1 MIMKTIIKCSNMKKF
16 VFLLSAIAL
25 CISCQK
31 NAEDDIDGQIHL
43 AAVVENTPST
53 KSPYTHTFPSQNSV
67 FKAAVWASSI
77 DREYKDKGYN
87 GKTGNDSVAI
97 HTSANFSSNKPQ
109 LLSQAVYPKNAAKV
123 YFVGFY
129 PSAVWNVNKAGNI
142 ADFTFDGNDDV
153 MFAPQISGTYNQLYE
168 NSPTLNF
175 KHLLTWIKVKIVAD
189 DEKTMMAWGNILS
202 IKITSK
208 NYVSV
213 DLSKEYVY
221 EDCVEYKET
230 SSGLLP
236 LYATGSDD
244 VFPPN
249 EGYSIPYK
257 PNVSGPQEVAYVLC
271 APVIAKSSVA
281 VDGVDTPTAEYT
293 LYIETERRKVTLPID
308 LRVNDNDTPEG
319 YYTGST
325 RGKYFTLNLTF
336 KMGNTIVVSSKVE
349 DWSLGGFG
357 DVLFDE

>member
-1 MIMKTIIKCSNMKKF
+1 MMVMKTIITCSNMKKLI
-16 VFLLSAIAL
+16 FLLSAIVL
-25 CISCQK
+25 CVSCQK
-31 NAEDDIDGQIHL
+31 NSIEDLDGQIHL
-43 AAVVENTPST
+43 AAVVENTHST
-53 KSPYTHTFPSQNSV
+53 KSPYTHTYPSQNDV
-67 FKAAVWASSI
+67 FKAAVWASSV

-87 GKTGNDSVAI
+87 GKTGNNIVAI
-97 HTSANFSSNKPQ
+97 HTTANFSSNKPQ

-129 PSAVWNVNKAGNI
+129 PSATWNVNEAGNL

-175 KHLLTWIKVKIVAD
+175 KHLLTWLKVRIVAD
-189 DEKTMMAWGNILS
+189 GEKTMMAWGNILS
-202 IKITSK
+202 MKITSK
-208 NYVSV
+208 NNVTV

-221 EDCVEYKET
+221 ETCVEYKET
-230 SSGLLP
+230 ASGLLP
-236 LYATGSDD
+236 LYATDSDD
-244 VFPPN
+244 VFPPE
-249 EGYSIPYK
+249 EGYSIPYY
-257 PNVSGPQEVAYVLC
+257 PNVTAPQDVAYVLC
-271 APVIAKSSVA
+271 APVIAKSSEV
-281 VDGVDTPTAEYT
+281 VNGVDAPMAEYT
-293 LYIETERRKVTLPID
+293 LHIETERRKVSLPID
-308 LRVNDNDTPEG
+308 LRKNDTSEG

-325 RGKYFTLNLTF
+325 RGKYFTINLTF